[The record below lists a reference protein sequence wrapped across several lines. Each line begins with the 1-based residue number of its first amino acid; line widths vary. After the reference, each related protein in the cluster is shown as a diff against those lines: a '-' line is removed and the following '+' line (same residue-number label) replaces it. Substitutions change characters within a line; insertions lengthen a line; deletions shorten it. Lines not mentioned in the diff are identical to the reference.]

1 MYLFKPHSTKFIHI
15 RVGSQIVSMLLILLI
30 EFIILTIYKSTNNN
44 YFICNVS
51 FYRMFESKSEDYLKW
66 SYTRKKREIKKRK
79 EMLMYF
85 SIGHNGSM
93 SAC

>member
-1 MYLFKPHSTKFIHI
+1 
-15 RVGSQIVSMLLILLI
+15 
-30 EFIILTIYKSTNNN
+30 
-44 YFICNVS
+44 
-51 FYRMFESKSEDYLKW
+51 MFESKSEDYLKW